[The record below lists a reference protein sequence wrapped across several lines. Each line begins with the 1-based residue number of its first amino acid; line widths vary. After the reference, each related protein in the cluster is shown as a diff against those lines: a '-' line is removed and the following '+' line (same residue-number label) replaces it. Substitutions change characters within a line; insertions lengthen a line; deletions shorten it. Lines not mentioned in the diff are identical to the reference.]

1 MRPWQTGAMSNRSG
15 RQALDVIPCC
25 SGPAPL
31 TIDPKLGKV
40 TVGITPRACRLNA
53 DSCWNDRKLGG
64 AEDRRTLAPSPST
77 PRIITDLTFARGC
90 AKADAA
96 NIAKITRRIRRYFAT
111 LQLIGCEQEFVERGR
126 NTTFLRNGF
135 AVRLGSCLPITS
147 SRVFFNGLATGFT
160 STRSMRRTRS
170 WSCGCGENEATTSW
184 NARDVAENLMMPTTA
199 TNGRCEICHGAHS
212 KRRFTSRCIGS
223 SVRTA
228 G

>member
-1 MRPWQTGAMSNRSG
+1 MPTLSAAPSSTIHGKPSPPSKKSADFASGFWSRIRPKTVGKCPLRPWQTGAMSNRSG

-77 PRIITDLTFARGC
+77 PQIITDLTLGRGC

-96 NIAKITRRIRRYFAT
+96 NIAHITRRIRRYFAT
-111 LQLIGCEQEFVERGR
+111 LGLIFD
-126 NTTFLRNGF
+126 
-135 AVRLGSCLPITS
+135 
-147 SRVFFNGLATGFT
+147 
-160 STRSMRRTRS
+160 
-170 WSCGCGENEATTSW
+170 
-184 NARDVAENLMMPTTA
+184 DV
-199 TNGRCEICHGAHS
+199 
-212 KRRFTSRCIGS
+212 
-223 SVRTA
+223 
-228 G
+228 